1 MKRTS
6 GAAAVAVAAAVVA
19 LLTPHP
25 AAARTAAVSVA
36 PAAAR
41 QYYPDVDHIT
51 CEINKER
58 TRLNLPP
65 LLVSDRADDVGRSH
79 ARDMASM
86 ERLTSVGSDGRNL
99 RTRLSNAGVFS
110 ERIYEF
116 MFSGYDND
124 DYFMHMA
131 TDPSPDNSF
140 YKAMT
145 SRDFVAWGLGYDR
158 TYWDVNL
165 LGPHRR
171 LGARTAVCAAG
182 SSS

>member
-1 MKRTS
+1 MKRTR
-6 GAAAVAVAAAVVA
+6 GAAAVAAAVAAVA
-19 LLTPHP
+19 LLSSHP
-25 AAARTAAVSVA
+25 AAAATAPVS
-36 PAAAR
+36 PSAAAR
-41 QYYPDVDHIT
+41 QYYPDVDHLT

-58 TRLNLPP
+58 ARLDLPP
-65 LLVSDRADDVGRSH
+65 LLVSDRADDVGRGH

-99 RTRLSNAGVFS
+99 RTRLSDAGVFS

-124 DYFMHMA
+124 DYFADMA
-131 TDPSPDNSF
+131 TDPSPNNSF
-140 YKAMT
+140 YKAVT
-145 SRDFVAWGLGYDR
+145 SRDFAAWGLGYDR

-171 LGARTAVCAAG
+171 LDARSAVCAPG
-182 SSS
+182 SS